1 LFEKIF
7 AMKKT
12 LLISILCLSIFPAF
26 SQKLDYYSREVT
38 KNGEMQQLTVPVLI
52 GLNLIV
58 GSVTINEDGVEKKT
72 KLNPDDIVYSND
84 SKNSQVVIW
93 EILQDVGPHKIVVY
107 NYDKI
112 ADEREMCFM
121 LGKMKDCYLNIYPF
135 QK

>member
-1 LFEKIF
+1 MKRLFILAQLFIF
-7 AMKKT
+7 AAP
-12 LLISILCLSIFPAF
+12 IFG
-26 SQKLDYYSREVT
+26 QKLDYYSRHVT

-52 GLNLIV
+52 GMNLV
-58 GSVTINEDGVEKKT
+58 LGSVLINEDGVEKKT

-107 NYDKI
+107 NFDKI

>member
-1 LFEKIF
+1 MKRLFILALLFIF
-7 AMKKT
+7 AAP
-12 LLISILCLSIFPAF
+12 IFG
-26 SQKLDYYSREVT
+26 QKLDYYSRHVT

-52 GLNLIV
+52 GMNLV
-58 GSVTINEDGVEKKT
+58 LGSVLINEDGVEKKT

-107 NYDKI
+107 NFDKI

>member
-1 LFEKIF
+1 MKRLFILAILF
-7 AMKKT
+7 
-12 LLISILCLSIFPAF
+12 ISTAHVF
-26 SQKLDYYSREVT
+26 SQKLDYYSRHVT
-38 KNGEMQQLTVPVLI
+38 KNGEMQQLTIPVLI
-52 GLNLIV
+52 GINLVV
-58 GSVTINEDGVEKKT
+58 GSVTINKDGVEKKT

-93 EILQDVGPHKIVVY
+93 EILQDFGNHKIVVY

-112 ADEREMCFM
+112 ADERELCFM

>member
-1 LFEKIF
+1 MKRLFILAILF
-7 AMKKT
+7 
-12 LLISILCLSIFPAF
+12 ISIAQLF
-26 SQKLDYYSREVT
+26 SQKLDYYSRHVT
-38 KNGEMQQLTVPVLI
+38 KNGELQELTVPVII
-52 GLNLIV
+52 GINLV
-58 GSVTINEDGVEKKT
+58 MGSVTLNEDGVEKKT
-72 KLNPDDIVYSND
+72 KLNSEDIVYSND

-112 ADEREMCFM
+112 ADERERCFM

>member
-1 LFEKIF
+1 MKRLFILALLFIF
-7 AMKKT
+7 AAP
-12 LLISILCLSIFPAF
+12 IFG
-26 SQKLDYYSREVT
+26 QKLDYYSRHVT

-52 GLNLIV
+52 GMNLV
-58 GSVTINEDGVEKKT
+58 LGSVLINEDGVEKKT

-93 EILQDVGPHKIVVY
+93 EILQDVGPHQIVVY
-107 NYDKI
+107 NFDKI